1 MLAGL
6 LVCAPAAPAE
16 EQRNMRLVGMDDL
29 QARSAY
35 QPVVHHQ
42 GARWIGRASCRE
54 RVFITV

>member
-1 MLAGL
+1 MSAWRLVSRLAGL
-6 LVCAPAAPAE
+6 VAVALLVALPAGAE

-42 GARWIGRASCRE
+42 GAR
-54 RVFITV
+54 